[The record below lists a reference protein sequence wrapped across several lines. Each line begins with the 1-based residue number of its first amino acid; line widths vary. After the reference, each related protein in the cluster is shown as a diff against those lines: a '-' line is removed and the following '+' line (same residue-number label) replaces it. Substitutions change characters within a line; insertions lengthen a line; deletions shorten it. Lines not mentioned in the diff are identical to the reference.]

1 MGNEVS
7 IATVDA
13 QTIAAIRVHVAIPDI
28 GGVFPTLDR
37 VWAFVR
43 SEQLDFVHNVF
54 VYRVESDAAYLV
66 ELGVQVTARFPDGD
80 EVVCSETPA
89 GEVATT
95 AHIGPYDR
103 LGEAHDA
110 VQAWCAEHDKAL
122 SPTSWEVYGDHDD
135 DPAKLRTDV
144 FYLLA

>member
-1 MGNEVS
+1 MDYEVS
-7 IATVDA
+7 IVTVEA
-13 QTIAAIRVHVAIPDI
+13 QTIAAIPVHVTPREI

-37 VWAFVR
+37 VWEFVR
-43 SEQLDFVHNVF
+43 GEQLEFVHNVF
-54 VYRVESDAAYLV
+54 VYRVESDGAYLV
-66 ELGVQVTARFPDGD
+66 ELGVQVAAPFTDGD

-103 LGEAHDA
+103 LGKAHDA
-110 VQAWCAEHDKAL
+110 VQAWCAENGKAL